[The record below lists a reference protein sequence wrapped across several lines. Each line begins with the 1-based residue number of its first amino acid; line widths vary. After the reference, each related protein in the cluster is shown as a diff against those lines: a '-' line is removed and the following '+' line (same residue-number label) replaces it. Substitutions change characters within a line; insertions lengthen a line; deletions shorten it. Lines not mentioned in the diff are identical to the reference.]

1 MGVAAVQL
9 LLRCIFRLRSRHG
22 SSGQARGWR
31 RCGGRS
37 L

>member
-1 MGVAAVQL
+1 MAGLVPAIHEAELQ
-9 LLRCIFRLRSRHG
+9 RRHG

-31 RCGGRS
+31 W